1 MDINLFFRVIR
12 RFKLLVAFGVFVAAL
27 LALLSFARITSDG
40 LAYRQPKQWSS
51 VQQLSVSTDVPP
63 QFRENT
69 ETPLPQAVA
78 QEYSTLATTVG
89 VTALIRRD
97 ANGKPPGKVL
107 SSNVPNGDGSAS
119 RFFQL
124 EGVGTSKA
132 TAIAM
137 VNLAT
142 RALEEYLPAYNRAN
156 YPPPIVIRLKHLGGP
171 KAPELI
177 KSPSKTRPTFVFLA
191 VLMAFIGL
199 AFILENVRPAV
210 RVQAQ
215 SKDDEPR
222 QMSALRASDRSR

>member
-12 RFKLLVAFGVFVAAL
+12 RFKLLVAFGVLVAAV

-51 VQQLSVSTDVPP
+51 IQQLSVSTDVPP
-63 QFRENT
+63 KFRENT
-69 ETPLPQAVA
+69 ETPLPQGVA
-78 QEYSTLATTVG
+78 QEYATLATTVG

-97 ANGKPPGKVL
+97 ANGKPPGKIL

-119 RFFQL
+119 RIFQL
-124 EGVGTSKA
+124 EGIGTSKIA
-132 TAIAM
+132 AAAM

-142 RALEEYLPAYNRAN
+142 RAFNEYLPSYNRES
-156 YPPPIVIRLKHLGGP
+156 YPPPIVIKLKELGGP
-171 KAPELI
+171 SAPEI
-177 KSPSKTRPTFVFLA
+177 VKSPSKTRPTFVFLA

-210 RVQAQ
+210 RVQA
-215 SKDDEPR
+215 SAKDDEPR